1 MLVSVFPCLFADAKR
16 VNFIKQL
23 GVRSED
29 ENTSTDMMCNK
40 LNMTQC
46 VSKYVS

>member
-46 VSKYVS
+46 VSKVS